1 MAKIDLSALELQERV
16 IYINRVSK
24 VVKGG
29 RRFRFSAIC
38 AVGDGRTHVGLG
50 HGKGNEVIE
59 AIRKATEDA
68 RKNIVRI
75 PVVNGTIPHVIV
87 GKCGASAVL
96 LRPASPG
103 TGVIACNT
111 VRAVLELGGIT
122 DILTKSLRSNTPSN
136 LAKATMSGLLSL
148 KRPEEVAR
156 MRGKDPEDLV
166 RG

>member
-1 MAKIDLSALELQERV
+1 VAKIDLSALELQERV
-16 IYINRVSK
+16 IFINRVSK

-59 AIRKATEDA
+59 GIRKATEDA

-75 PVVNGTIPHVIV
+75 PVINGTIPHPII

-96 LRPASPG
+96 LRPAAPG

-111 VRAVLELGGIT
+111 VRSILELGGVT

-136 LAKATMSGLLSL
+136 LAKATMNGLLHL

-156 MRGKDPEDLV
+156 IRGKDPEELL

>member
-1 MAKIDLSALELQERV
+1 VANIDLSALELQERV
-16 IYINRVSK
+16 IFINRVSK

-29 RRFRFSAIC
+29 RKFRFTAIC
-38 AVGDGRTHVGLG
+38 AVGDGRAHVGLG
-50 HGKGNEVIE
+50 HGKGREVIE

-75 PVVNGTIPHVIV
+75 SIISGTIPHAIT

-96 LRPASPG
+96 MKPAAPG

-136 LAKATMSGLLSL
+136 LAKATMNGLLSL
-148 KRPEEVAR
+148 KRPEDVAR
-156 MRGKDPEDLV
+156 LRGKDPDELL
-166 RG
+166 RR

>member
-16 IYINRVSK
+16 IFINRVSK

-38 AVGDGRTHVGLG
+38 AVGDERTHVGLG

-59 AIRKATEDA
+59 GIRKATEDA

-75 PVVNGTIPHVIV
+75 PVINGTIPHPII
-87 GKCGASAVL
+87 GKCGASSVL
-96 LRPASPG
+96 LRPAAPG

-111 VRAVLELGGIT
+111 VRTILELGGVT

-136 LAKATMSGLLSL
+136 LAKATMNGLLNL

-156 MRGKDPEDLV
+156 IRGKDPEELLRD
-166 RG
+166 

>member
-16 IYINRVSK
+16 IFINRVAK

-38 AVGDGRTHVGLG
+38 AVGDGHTHVGLG
-50 HGKGNEVIE
+50 HGKGNEVMD

-75 PVVNGTIPHVIV
+75 PVISGTIPHSIT
-87 GKCGASAVL
+87 GRCGASSVL
-96 LRPASPG
+96 LRPAAPG

-122 DILTKSLRSNTPSN
+122 DILTKSLRSHTPSN
-136 LAKATMSGLLSL
+136 LAKATMKGLLSL

-156 MRGKDPEDLV
+156 VRGKDPNNLV
-166 RG
+166 KP